1 MNDCGLIMSITAI
14 ACGIIKCCSEDDI
27 SILSVAFSQL
37 GDTLA
42 TYLTQKELCE
52 NKQTDAVGIP
62 RQITDSNANSNNNS
76 NNGSV
81 NNSNNNSGTN
91 SYNGSSSNWNNS
103 SSSNSNNGSGSSWSN
118 DSGSNWNNGSGSNL
132 CNNSGSNS
140 PTAFHADSSLEEESC
155 DRND

>member
-52 NKQTDAVGIP
+52 NKQMDAVGIP
-62 RQITDSNANSNNNS
+62 RQITDSNTNSNNNS
-76 NNGSV
+76 NS
-81 NNSNNNSGTN
+81 NSGTN
-91 SYNGSSSNWNNS
+91 SKNGSSSNLNNSSSSNWNNG
-103 SSSNSNNGSGSSWSN
+103 SSSNSGNGSGT
-118 DSGSNWNNGSGSNL
+118 NL
-132 CNNSGSNS
+132 CNNSDSNS
-140 PTAFHADSSLEEESC
+140 PTAFHADSSLEGESR

>member
-14 ACGIIKCCSEDDI
+14 ACGIIKCCSEDDLT
-27 SILSVAFSQL
+27 ILSVAFTQL

-62 RQITDSNANSNNNS
+62 RQITDSNTNSNNNS
-76 NNGSV
+76 NS
-81 NNSNNNSGTN
+81 NSGTN
-91 SYNGSSSNWNNS
+91 SKNGSSTNSKNGSSSNWNNS
-103 SSSNSNNGSGSSWSN
+103 SSSNWSNDTGSNSGNGSGT
-118 DSGSNWNNGSGSNL
+118 NL
-132 CNNSGSNS
+132 CNNSDSNS
-140 PTAFHADSSLEEESC
+140 PTAFHADSSLEGGSR